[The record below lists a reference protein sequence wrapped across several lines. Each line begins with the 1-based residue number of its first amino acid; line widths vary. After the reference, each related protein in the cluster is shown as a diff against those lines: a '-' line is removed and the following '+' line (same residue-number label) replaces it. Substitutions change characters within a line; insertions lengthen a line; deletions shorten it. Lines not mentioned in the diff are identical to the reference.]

1 MEHRAINPMPSALC
15 ALRREGSMK
24 GEVKKVVLAYSGGL
38 DTSVILKWLKQEFGC
53 EVITFTADI
62 GQAEELDHLEEKA
75 ISTGASKVYIED
87 LREEFVRD
95 YVFAALKANAIYEGT
110 YLLGTSIARPLIAKR
125 QVEIA
130 QLEGADGV
138 AHGATGKGNDQVRFE
153 LTYYALNPYIRVISP
168 WREWQ
173 FKSREDLIAYAQKN
187 GIPIPIT
194 KKKPYSSDR
203 NLLHISFEGGILED
217 PWSGAPEDM
226 FILSVSPEKAPDRPT
241 VVEIDFEDG
250 VPKRID
256 GKTYS
261 PANLLFQLNEL
272 GGRNGI
278 GRVDMVENRYVGMKS
293 RGVYETPGGTIL
305 YAAHRAIES
314 ITMDREVMHFR
325 DSLIPKISELIYYGY
340 WFSPEMEVL
349 KKTIDETQKDVT
361 GTVRLKL
368 YKGNCI
374 VIGRKSEKSLYH
386 GGFATFEK
394 DTVYNQKDAEGFIR
408 LNALRLRIQRM
419 MRG

>member
-1 MEHRAINPMPSALC
+1 MPYALC
-15 ALRREGSMK
+15 ALRREVSMK

-38 DTSVILKWLKQEFGC
+38 DTSVILKWLKNEFGC

-87 LREEFVRD
+87 LREEFARD
-95 YVFAALKANAIYEGT
+95 YVFTALKANAIYEGT
-110 YLLGTSIARPLIAKR
+110 YLLGTSIARPLIGKR

-173 FKSREDLIAYAQKN
+173 FKSREDLIVYARKN

-194 KKKPYSSDR
+194 KEKPYSSDR

-217 PWSGAPEDM
+217 PWSGPPEDM
-226 FILSVSPEKAPDRPT
+226 FVLSVSPEKAPDRPT

-256 GKTYS
+256 GKTFS
-261 PANLLFQLNEL
+261 PADLLFQLNEL

-305 YAAHRAIES
+305 HIAHRAIES